1 MTELNVDGMA
11 LAPGVVET
19 IVSIAAN
26 EVEGVACIG
35 PSTTSGLRSVFG
47 SKPTTQG
54 IEITV
59 GEDDKLQI
67 SIRVDVYYGFVL
79 PDLAASIRQAI
90 SDAVTSQVGIPVG
103 AGAVYC
109 DGMQFARYPPG
120 GFKNLYG
127 CQTT

>member
-47 SKPTTQG
+47 SKPSTQG
-54 IEITV
+54 IDITV
-59 GEDDKLQI
+59 DEEDKLHGDQPGWH
-67 SIRVDVYYGFVL
+67 SGRLCGRVH
-79 PDLAASIRQAI
+79 RRH
-90 SDAVTSQVGIPVG
+90 AVRPLSV
-103 AGAVYC
+103 
-109 DGMQFARYPPG
+109 RR
-120 GFKNLYG
+120 L
-127 CQTT
+127 

>member
-1 MTELNVDGMA
+1 MMTSSSEEQWLKQFVPMQELS
-11 LAPGVVET
+11 L
-19 IVSIAAN
+19 IHIF
-26 EVEGVACIG
+26 G

-103 AGAVYC
+103 AVDVYI
-109 DGMQFARYPPG
+109 DGLQFKA
-120 GFKNLYG
+120 
-127 CQTT
+127 

>member
-26 EVEGVACIG
+26 EVEGG

-47 SKPTTQG
+47 SKPSTQG
-54 IEITV
+54 IDITV
-59 GEDDKLQI
+59 DEEDKLHI
-67 SIRVDVYYGFVL
+67 SIRVDVYYGYVL
-79 PDLAASIRQAI
+79 PDLAANIRQAI

-103 AGAVYC
+103 SVDVYI
-109 DGMQFARYPPG
+109 DGMQFAR
-120 GFKNLYG
+120 
-127 CQTT
+127 